1 MQSIRFF
8 SDNAAT
14 VAAPVMD
21 AIIAAN
27 QSDMAYDSDK
37 WSQKLDAIFSELF
50 GTDVTA
56 HWAVT
61 GTAANALSLSA
72 ICPPFGGVLCS
83 QDAHVQTDEGGAPEF
98 YTGGSKLL
106 LVPGEGAKIT
116 PEALKTR
123 AEAIADSVHMVQP
136 HAVTITNST
145 ELGQVYTPEE
155 TAAIGAVARE
165 KGLRFHLD
173 GARFANAVAALGCN
187 PADLTWKAGVDLMSF
202 GFTKNGAMAAEAIVF
217 FDRELAAHNKRRR
230 KRAGHLLSK
239 GRFIAAQIEAMLKN
253 DLWLDLARSSNTVA
267 KRIAEAVDPKRH
279 AYPVKA
285 NEVFLFISME
295 ERAELRKQGFLFYDW
310 GHDKIRLVASWDQP
324 EHEVVALEKALKAL

>member
-1 MQSIRFF
+1 MQTIRFF

-27 QSDMAYDSDK
+27 HSDMAYDADQ
-37 WSQKLDAIFSELF
+37 WSLKLDAIFSELF
-50 GTDVTA
+50 ETEVTA
-56 HWAVT
+56 HWTVT
-61 GTAANALSLSA
+61 GTASNALAMAA

-98 YTGGSKLL
+98 YTHGSKLL
-106 LVPGEGAKIT
+106 LVPGEAAKFT
-116 PEALKTR
+116 PQSLRDR
-123 AEAIADSVHMVQP
+123 AAAISDSVHMVQP

-165 KGLRFHLD
+165 KGWHFHLD
-173 GARFANAVAALGCN
+173 GARFANAIASLNCSV
-187 PADLTWKAGVDLMSF
+187 ADLTWKAGVDLMSF
-202 GFTKNGAMAAEAIVF
+202 GFTKNGAMAAEALVF
-217 FDRELAAHNKRRR
+217 FNRDLAADNKRRR

-239 GRFIAAQIEAMLKN
+239 GRFISAQIEAMLKN
-253 DLWLDLARSSNTVA
+253 DLWLDLARSSNGVA
-267 KRIAEAVDPKRH
+267 ARIAAAIDPKRLV
-279 AYPVKA
+279 YPVQA
-285 NEVFLFISME
+285 NEIFLYISQE
-295 ERAELRKQGFLFYDW
+295 ERAELRAKGFVFYDW

-324 EHEVVALEKALKAL
+324 DHEVVALIEALQAL